1 MDRDG
6 VAAQL
11 GELAL
16 FADLSWPE
24 LERVAHTFDE
34 EAFEPGRRVLRQG
47 LSGSALYVILDGS
60 ATVHLDDKEEG
71 RRLGR
76 GEFFGEISALTGEAP
91 NADVVAAAFL
101 RCLVVPA
108 PELDDFLLEHP
119 AVLLRMLKVEVR
131 RLRQAEL
138 TEQ

>member
-76 GEFFGEISALTGEAP
+76 GEFFGEISVLMGEAP
-91 NADVVAAAFL
+91 TADIRAETL
-101 RCLVVPA
+101 LHCLVIPGDQLE
-108 PELDDFLLEHP
+108 PFLLDHP
-119 AVLLRMLKVEVR
+119 NVMLRMLRAEARRVR
-131 RLRQAEL
+131 GASRWR
-138 TEQ
+138 